1 MELMQTVQEDVY
13 EYFWDYTHT
22 NSKSSRERIHE
33 NDLSFDANTVTT
45 GESGFGFLNILMGI
59 VSNIISKEARISH
72 LQTTLNSLENA
83 DRFHGA

>member
-22 NSKSSRERIHE
+22 NSKLSRERIHE

-72 LQTTLNSLENA
+72 LQTALNSLENA